1 MIDNLKSKISSLV
14 SGKMGSTIV
23 MAFIVAV
30 CVMAAIISIKVLGKN
45 NPVEQFAEKIIEI
58 ETGKEIDFSEMKEKD

>member
-1 MIDNLKSKISSLV
+1 
-14 SGKMGSTIV
+14 MGSTIV